1 MDQDLIRR
9 VLDACNDV
17 NRLNLYVVRQLKFG
31 IEQNMFK
38 ELGFKTPKEFL
49 AYRIIVNDIKSI
61 AENAK
66 NVINTA
72 ITFRKHIENQ
82 TLFLKEILDMEIYS
96 QILDFNSMAH
106 KLFEESLRAAF
117 KWDYKQADKL
127 FPQIESLEELER
139 ELATII
145 YTKKLDPNVS
155 SIFWLVLESSKKIL
169 EYSKDIAEVTLNKTV
184 EEICLAQHS

>member
-66 NVINTA
+66 NVINTS

-155 SIFWLVLESSKKIL
+155 SIFWLVLESSKNLRI
-169 EYSKDIAEVTLNKTV
+169 
-184 EEICLAQHS
+184 Q

>member
-1 MDQDLIRR
+1 
-9 VLDACNDV
+9 
-17 NRLNLYVVRQLKFG
+17 
-31 IEQNMFK
+31 MFK

-72 ITFRKHIENQ
+72 ITFR
-82 TLFLKEILDMEIYS
+82 EIYS